1 MSKQQMLDTLTHRA
15 ADSINVP
22 AACLS
27 LVNGDERLVVSCAGR
42 SAPLAILM
50 TWPLCR
56 HVILSR
62 MPLAIPDVR
71 NHPLMNTQPAVQDGM
86 KMAFA
91 GAPLLT
97 RKGHAIGTFFVID
110 PKPRLWIPDQIELLC
125 ILAAQAMH
133 HIEDR
138 QTAPARWENAA
149 IWSRVWSANFSMTL
163 RT

>member
-1 MSKQQMLDTLTHRA
+1 MLDTLTRRA

-22 AACLS
+22 VACLS
-27 LVNGDERLVVSCAGR
+27 LVNGDERLVVSCAGL
-42 SAPLAILM
+42 SAPLAILI

-56 HVILSR
+56 HVIATRL
-62 MPLAIPDVR
+62 PLAIPDVR
-71 NHPLMNTQPAVQDGM
+71 GHPLMNTQPAVQDGM

-91 GAPLLT
+91 GSPLLT
-97 RKGHAIGTFFVID
+97 RNGHAIGTLFVMD
-110 PKPRLWIPDQIELLC
+110 PKPRLWTPDQVELLC
-125 ILAAQAMH
+125 VLAAQAMSA
-133 HIEDR
+133 IDER